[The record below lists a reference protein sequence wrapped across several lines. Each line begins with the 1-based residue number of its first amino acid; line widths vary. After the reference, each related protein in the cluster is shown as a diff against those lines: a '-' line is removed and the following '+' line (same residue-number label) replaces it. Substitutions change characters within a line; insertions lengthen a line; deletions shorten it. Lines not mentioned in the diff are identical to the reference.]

1 MTPQNDRAMLQPHT
15 NQGLSVC
22 SPRVW
27 GRMLQATDKSL
38 NAQRLLLLQ
47 QALLSSVASTGIIG
61 HSLQHD
67 CRVCR
72 TIDIRVLLHTAV
84 PTGHTAVHWLRPQRP
99 ERPERPEPAQHPHSG
114 APYTPPVPHS
124 TCDCA
129 QQQDDRLDKAAC
141 LHCVCTF
148 LVLWTV
154 GCISYYEQCCILK
167 CSGCCFGVSHMPF
180 GDGVCGVGWGTVH
193 SHLWSGLLLETCIV
207 MYRDVSKH
215 VFRER
220 TLNTSR
226 YKRDTYVSHRRPHR
240 YNPRYTTI
248 QATGGDEVRG
258 DPRMPIAQHAA
269 YHSQCYHISN
279 PSLNPRSWDVGRAE
293 HAACHGP
300 EKD

>member
-193 SHLWSGLLLETCIV
+193 SHLWSGLL
-207 MYRDVSKH
+207 S
-215 VFRER
+215 
-220 TLNTSR
+220 
-226 YKRDTYVSHRRPHR
+226 DTHYVS
-240 YNPRYTTI
+240 
-248 QATGGDEVRG
+248 
-258 DPRMPIAQHAA
+258 
-269 YHSQCYHISN
+269 
-279 PSLNPRSWDVGRAE
+279 
-293 HAACHGP
+293 
-300 EKD
+300 